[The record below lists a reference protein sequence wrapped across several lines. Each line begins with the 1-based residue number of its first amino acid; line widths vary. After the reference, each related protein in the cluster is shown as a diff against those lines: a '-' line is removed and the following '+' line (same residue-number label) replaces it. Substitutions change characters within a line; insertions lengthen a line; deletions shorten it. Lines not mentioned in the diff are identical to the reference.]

1 MSGRSICPSYT
12 LADAGR
18 ARGLTLCDIVQ
29 LLKDKLDTRLQSG
42 SITFANLLD
51 LVQQEQAEITTQ
63 ELQAAIRQ
71 LSDDDVVAT
80 SGTGYNITIARGV
93 RA

>member
-1 MSGRSICPSYT
+1 ME
-12 LADAGR
+12 
-18 ARGLTLCDIVQ
+18 
-29 LLKDKLDTRLQSG
+29 
-42 SITFANLLD
+42 
-51 LVQQEQAEITTQ
+51 LVQQEQQEVTTQ

-71 LSDDDVVAT
+71 LVDDDAVVT